1 MKILVAGATGVVGR
15 EVVLL
20 LKQRGHFV
28 RTVSKD
34 PARGAALRQIAD
46 EVLLFDATEPASV
59 EGSCQGVEVLV
70 SALGAPVS
78 PSGSGRRSFADV
90 DLKANLNLLAEARR
104 AGVRR
109 YVYVGVFTQPAYADT
124 AYVAAHAR
132 VETAIREAKLEYG
145 FVRTTGVFG
154 ALAEML
160 PMALKGKVPLIGDGR
175 ALTNPIDERDV
186 AEAVLRA
193 VEAAG
198 STEVDIGGPET
209 LSRREIA
216 EAAFT
221 ALGRPPRVVT
231 IPVWALAIVGFI
243 YGLFNRRMGEFLSFM
258 RLVVSHSCVAPIPG
272 KRRLLDHFRARA
284 AALGAPSSAKR
295 QPT

>member
-1 MKILVAGATGVVGR
+1 MRVLVAGATGVVGR
-15 EVVLL
+15 EVVSL

-34 PARGAALRQIAD
+34 PERAAALRQIVD
-46 EVLLFDATEPASV
+46 EVLLLDATDAARV
-59 EGSCQGVEVLV
+59 EGSCQGLDVLV

-78 PSGSGRRSFADV
+78 PSGRGRRSFAEV

-109 YVYVGVFTQPAYADT
+109 FVYVGVFTQPVYAQT
-124 AYVAAHAR
+124 AYVTAHAR
-132 VETAIREAKLEYG
+132 VEQAIRDAQLEYG

-160 PMALKGKVPLIGDGR
+160 PMALKGPVPVIGDGH
-175 ALTNPIDERDV
+175 AVTNPIDERDV
-186 AEAVLRA
+186 ADAVLRA
-193 VEAAG
+193 VEATG

-209 LSRREIA
+209 LSRRQIA

-221 ALGRPPRVVT
+221 ALSLPPRLVT
-231 IPVWALAIVGFI
+231 MPVWALRIAAFI
-243 YGLFNRRMGEFLSFM
+243 YGLFNRRMGEFLCFM
-258 RLVVSHSCVAPIPG
+258 LLAVTHPCVAPTPG
-272 KRRLLDHFRARA
+272 KRRLLDHFAGRAK
-284 AALGAPSSAKR
+284 ALVASE
-295 QPT
+295 